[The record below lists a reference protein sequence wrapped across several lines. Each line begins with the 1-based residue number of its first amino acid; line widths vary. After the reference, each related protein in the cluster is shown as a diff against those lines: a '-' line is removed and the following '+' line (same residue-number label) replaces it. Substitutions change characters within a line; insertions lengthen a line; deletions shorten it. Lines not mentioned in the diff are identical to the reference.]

1 MTTDAVTVPAAPAT
15 SVGGVSLPSDRS
27 RLGLAAFMAGAGVMH
42 FVVPRFY
49 EQIVPRWIGHE
60 KQVVAWSGV
69 AEILCGALVAVP
81 RTRRLGAWLTLVT
94 LVVVYPANVQMAI
107 DAGKPH
113 DAMSWGAWLR
123 LPLQLPMW
131 RWAWKHTR

>member
-1 MTTDAVTVPAAPAT
+1 MTTDAVTVPDAPVAAARA
-15 SVGGVSLPSDRS
+15 VSLPSDRS
-27 RLGLAAFMAGAGVMH
+27 RLGLAVFMVGAGIMH
-42 FVVPRFY
+42 FVAPRFY

-69 AEILCGALVAVP
+69 AEVLCGALVAVP

-94 LVVVYPANVQMAI
+94 LVAVYPANVQMAI
-107 DAGKPH
+107 DSGKPH